1 MNIVTIGGG
10 SGTPVLNEALLL
22 VGVKK
27 ITSIVTVMDSGG
39 ITGRMRTDAM
49 GKEVAYRKI
58 FQES

>member
-39 ITGRMRTDAM
+39 ITGWMRT
-49 GKEVAYRKI
+49 V
-58 FQES
+58 ESKTKCNTSR